1 MRHVSPELALVDPEL
16 ADRLRASLPDPPDC
30 LAPRLRVAPLVRT
43 YPLAPI
49 PPPLAELVL
58 SPPVVLAPLPSSWEP
73 EPPSNSR
80 RRFER
85 ALNTALWTP
94 LAAVVGSSLLAFI
107 PTASSSQPSL
117 EEPTRPAPSSSSRGS
132 TAEPG
137 SAGAAAAAPHAH
149 APKPSK
155 LVLRW
160 DPVDDA
166 DFYDVV
172 VVAGGTR
179 RDFWP
184 AGNHL
189 ALGRGDAEAAVPIR
203 WYVYP
208 AYRVGGVV
216 QFGKLHAQG
225 QGTGILP

>member
-16 ADRLRASLPDPPDC
+16 AERLRASLPDPPDC
-30 LAPRLRVAPLVRT
+30 LAPRLRVAPLVRAN
-43 YPLAPI
+43 PVAPI
-49 PPPLAELVL
+49 PPPLAEPVL
-58 SPPVVLAPLPSSWEP
+58 SPPVVLAPLPGSWEP
-73 EPPSNSR
+73 PSKSR

-107 PTASSSQPSL
+107 PTASSSQPRL
-117 EEPTRPAPSSSSRGS
+117 EESTRPAPSSSSRGS

-137 SAGAAAAAPHAH
+137 SKTAPHAQ
-149 APKPSK
+149 APKPSR
-155 LVLRW
+155 LVLHW
-160 DPVDDA
+160 HPVDDA

-172 VVAGGTR
+172 VVAGGAR

-189 ALGRGDAEAAVPIR
+189 ALGRGDAEGGVPIR

-225 QGTGILP
+225 QETAILP

>member
-1 MRHVSPELALVDPEL
+1 MRHVSPELALVDPGPRGS
-16 ADRLRASLPDPPDC
+16 APC
-30 LAPRLRVAPLVRT
+30 LAAGPAGLPCAAPTRRT
-43 YPLAPI
+43 ARAHGRWR

-117 EEPTRPAPSSSSRGS
+117 EELTRPAPSSSSRGS

-137 SAGAAAAAPHAH
+137 SAGAAAAAPHAQ

>member
-16 ADRLRASLPDPPDC
+16 AERLRASLPDPPDC
-30 LAPRLRVAPLVRT
+30 LAPRLRVAPLVRAD
-43 YPLAPI
+43 PVAPI

-58 SPPVVLAPLPSSWEP
+58 SPPVVLAPLPGSL
-73 EPPSNSR
+73 EPPSKSR

-107 PTASSSQPSL
+107 PTASSSQPRL

-137 SAGAAAAAPHAH
+137 SKAGPAAAPHAQ

-189 ALGRGDAEAAVPIR
+189 ALGRGDAEAATPIR

-225 QGTGILP
+225 QGTAILP